1 MRRFAALALGLL
13 LTLPATATED
23 PRQSRSREIAGRFQ
37 QTLGGKL
44 GQALAEG
51 GPARAIEFCQAEA
64 PRVAAQ
70 LSAETGAR
78 VSRTSLR
85 PRQPANAADAR
96 AQALLADFQRQLAAG
111 ASALPEHFEVA
122 ADGSARYSR
131 AILIQPPCLGCHG
144 KALSPEV
151 RAALARH
158 YPDDQAT
165 GYALGELRGAFQ
177 IDWPAPSEP
186 RS

>member
-23 PRQSRSREIAGRFQ
+23 PRQSRSREIASRFQ

-51 GPARAIEFCQAEA
+51 GPVRAIAFCQAEA
-64 PRVAAQ
+64 PRMAAQ

-78 VSRTSLR
+78 VGRTSLR
-85 PRQPANAADAR
+85 TRRPANAADAR
-96 AQALLADFQRQLAAG
+96 ARALLADFQRQVDAG
-111 ASALPEHFEVA
+111 ASKPPEHFEIA

-131 AILIQPPCLGCHG
+131 AILIQPLCLSCHG
-144 KALSPEV
+144 QALAPEV
-151 RAALARH
+151 RAALAQH